1 MLTYADVTQRQSDKE
16 APPESLVAEQVEHEV
31 FNGSQSP
38 PGQRQRL
45 VAAAAAG
52 KLPGAAEVEE
62 EEAVGGGGAEGG
74 SESGG
79 GGGRGVV
86 VEAALPAT
94 GVYSVYSLSWYN
106 RTDTERQ

>member
-1 MLTYADVTQRQSDKE
+1 
-16 APPESLVAEQVEHEV
+16 VAEQVEHEV

-38 PGQRQRL
+38 PCL

-52 KLPGAAEVEE
+52 KASGKVLAEE
-62 EEAVGGGGAEGG
+62 EEEEGVGGGGAEGG

-79 GGGRGVV
+79 GGGRGVT

-94 GVYSVYSLSWYN
+94 GLYSVYSLYWYK
-106 RTDTERQ
+106 RTDTDR